1 MKILDSLTEDEK
13 AMYEDIYKSISSEAE
28 KDLKSLD
35 DQNDDAI
42 LSSSQGCSTRGG
54 NSTNLIIRKILP
66 LLTLA
71 IIQGVKLSKSNE
83 TKAEIKE
90 EIKTEIKEEI
100 KTEIKDEIVTD
111 IKDVIKNEIK
121 NDINIEISNE
131 LREEIKSTT
140 KNEIKDE
147 LKAELMQETKAHIA
161 NSLTKVSDEMTHK
174 NIKCVTSQD
183 KRESFDRRPNIIF
196 SGFTLETTTER
207 NARDTTDKIVNELNN
222 ITGLNFTKED
232 LSACYRIFPKQGSTP
247 NGPPPILVR
256 FVSYQ
261 LRNKVLSHRTDFNKQ
276 PGNKFM
282 NEDMTFL
289 QHKLFTY
296 LRTKVEVIIKKTV
309 SYKDGKINFLT
320 VDNAAQKKW
329 SKVDNVLDL
338 AKIDISLQPNLSD
351 TNVLFELGLK
361 DCKVNIT
368 LQ

>member
-1 MKILDSLTEDEK
+1 MKLPDSLTEDEK
-13 AMYEDIYKSISSEAE
+13 AMYEDIYKTISSEAE

-71 IIQGVKLSKSNE
+71 IIQGVKLSKSDE

-90 EIKTEIKEEI
+90 EIKTEMKDEI

-111 IKDVIKNEIK
+111 IKEDIKNEIK
-121 NDINIEISNE
+121 NDIKIEISNE

-196 SGFTLETTTER
+196 SGYDLEANER
-207 NARDTTDKIVNELNN
+207 NARDTTDKIVNEINN
-222 ITGLNFTKED
+222 ITGLDVTKED
-232 LSACYRIFPKQGSTP
+232 LSACYRIFPKQGRTP

-296 LRTKVEVIIKKTV
+296 LRNKEDVIIKKTV

-320 VDNAAQKKW
+320 VNNATQKQW

-338 AKIDISLQPNLSD
+338 AKIDISLQPNLTD

-361 DCKVNIT
+361 ECKVNIT
-368 LQ
+368 LE